1 MVFSSPV
8 FLFYFLPCVFILYFL
23 CSKSIYLQNVV
34 LFASSLVFYFWG
46 EKQYSLLVMISILMN
61 YFFGLWISG
70 GLSASKKKFML
81 FLGILFNLSFLLY
94 FKYYN
99 FFLHDVLSAFIQ
111 LPELSSMKTVHLPL
125 GISFFTFHGLT
136 YIIDIYR
143 KEAEVSHSP
152 LNVGLY
158 ILFFPQLIAGP
169 IVRYKDID
177 EQLNAR
183 ILTNEKLLLGVR
195 RFIIGFAKKILIA
208 NTLGKVAD
216 DIFSL
221 APQHLSFQLSWM
233 ATICY
238 TLQIYFDFSGYSDM
252 AIGLAR
258 MFGFEFLEN
267 FNFPYVAKSMKDF
280 WRRWHISLSTF
291 FRDYVYKPLGGN
303 RGGSLLTYRN
313 LLIVFFITGLW
324 HGASWNF
331 IIWGLFHGLF
341 LMIERLGFEKLLN
354 RLPSIVCHVYTMLL
368 VMIGWVFFRNE
379 DLNTCLIVIQKMFF
393 VHAENTG
400 IYSLG
405 YFMHFKAW
413 LTLLFAL
420 MFALPIHSY
429 VFPDFQSKKSISYD
443 IIHLGIFIL
452 SLVVLSASSY
462 NPFIYYRF

>member
-1 MVFSSPV
+1 MVFSSSV
-8 FLFYFLPCVFILYFL
+8 FLFYFLPCILILYYFA
-23 CSKSIYLQNVV
+23 KRSIYLQNIV
-34 LFASSLVFYFWG
+34 LFLASLLFYFWG
-46 EKQYSLLVMISILMN
+46 EKEYSILVILSIMIN
-61 YFFGLWISG
+61 YYVGLWIAG
-70 GLSASKKKFML
+70 GHSDRIKK
-81 FLGILFNLSFLLY
+81 GILLTGIIINLSFLLY

-99 FFLHDVLSAFIQ
+99 FFINDLLSVFTDI
-111 LPELSSMKTVHLPL
+111 PKLSKDQEVHLPL

-136 YIIDIYR
+136 YIVDIYR
-143 KEAEVSHSP
+143 KEAEVSRNP

-177 EQLNAR
+177 EQLKFR
-183 ILTNEKLLLGVR
+183 ILSNEKLMLGVR
-195 RFIIGFAKKILIA
+195 RFIIGLAKKILIA

-216 DIFSL
+216 DIFNL
-221 APQHLSFQLSWM
+221 APQHLSFSLSWI

-267 FNFPYVAKSMKDF
+267 FNFPYSAKSIQDF

-303 RGGSLLTYRN
+303 RSGSIMTYRN
-313 LLIVFFITGLW
+313 LIIVFFITGLW

-341 LMIERLGFEKLLN
+341 LMIERLGFDKILN
-354 RLPSIVCHVYTMLL
+354 RMPKIIGHIYTLL
-368 VMIGWVFFRNE
+368 IVMIGWVFFRNE
-379 DLNTCLIVIQKMFF
+379 DLDKCILVIQKMFYF
-393 VHAENTG
+393 NTANTG
-400 IYSLG
+400 IYTIG
-405 YFMHFKAW
+405 YYMHLKTWITMFVGI
-413 LTLLFAL
+413 LFA
-420 MFALPIHSY
+420 FPIHRF
-429 VFPDFQSKKSISYD
+429 VFPSFQLKRSIPYD
-443 IIHLGIFIL
+443 IVYFGLFIL
-452 SLVVLSASSY
+452 SLLVLSASTY